1 MRQGFRFGPN
11 SISGTTCR
19 WLRLLAV
26 VSFMSIPTANVC
38 AIAKSIDNKSS
49 DDVIYTIFK
58 EAVRKSDRDKAA
70 DCAMQYMSGVDTS
83 YVDIAVAE
91 MSDFLGQYYGGD
103 KFMFSKSI
111 EWYQRARYSYEK
123 LGESVKSAWMTLELG
138 KLRYKSGRYDKALA
152 YIMEAMPVFESS
164 GDIKGLAECCNVLG
178 AIYFAS
184 KNYTKSNYYASRFLN
199 YSKDLKDTTLMVM
212 AMNNLAVYANMKLDS
227 VKSRTFISESISLCK
242 GLGDTSM
249 LCNLYLNLAA
259 SYLNSDNPNLASGY
273 LEQAKHIT
281 GNIAEDGKYHYLRG
295 VLDMMD
301 GRDAQAEIHLRKA
314 LEYYSGGE
322 FDMQSQK
329 CHKLLDKIYAS
340 RGDTV
345 NAYRELNRYYEIE
358 SNLLREDV
366 FMELFEYQN
375 EIINKN
381 EIEKITSRR
390 NSVLLVSLII
400 SLAIISVAFLL
411 FLLHRTKLKNKAEMK
426 AQKTILEMKKMQEYS
441 MNRLTQEVVSKLT
454 KIAGETEDPEIRFK
468 LMCLSG
474 EMSGDNGKNLWEE
487 MGKYVPE
494 FNSDFYKNLIKDFP
508 SLTTNERRLCALLN
522 LNMSTKEIAMMTH
535 QTPQSIKIA
544 RYRLRTKLNLSGSKM
559 TLQEFLSKYN

>member
-1 MRQGFRFGPN
+1 M
-11 SISGTTCR
+11 TCR
-19 WLRLLAV
+19 LLRLYAMVLLSSLPV
-26 VSFMSIPTANVC
+26 VNVC
-38 AIAKSIDNKSS
+38 AITNDPDSS
-49 DDVIYTIFK
+49 GEDVIYSIFK
-58 EAVRKSDRDKAA
+58 EAVAKSDRDKAA
-70 DCAMQYMSGVDTS
+70 DCARQYISGVDTS

-91 MSDFLGQYYGGD
+91 MSDFLGQYYSGD

-111 EWYQRARYSYEK
+111 EWYQRAKYSYEQ
-123 LGESVKSAWMTLELG
+123 LGESGKSAWMALELG
-138 KLRYKSGRYDKALA
+138 KLRYRLGRYDKALA
-152 YIMEAMPVFESS
+152 YVMEAMPVFENNS
-164 GDIKGLAECCNVLG
+164 DTKGMAECCNVLG

-184 KNYTKSNYYASRFLN
+184 KNYTKSNYYASMFLN
-199 YSKDLKDTTLMVM
+199 YSKELNDTTLMVM
-212 AMNNLAVYANMKLDS
+212 AMNNMAVYANMKLDS
-227 VKSRTFISESISLCK
+227 VKSRTFISESISLCE

-259 SYLNSDNPNLASGY
+259 SYLNSDNPDLASGY
-273 LEQAKHIT
+273 LEKAKHIT
-281 GNIAEDGKYHYLRG
+281 GDIAEDGKYHYLEG

-301 GRDAQAEIHLRKA
+301 GSDSLAENHLLKA
-314 LEYYSGGE
+314 IEYYSGGE
-322 FDMQSQK
+322 FAMQSQK
-329 CHKLLDKIYAS
+329 CHMLLDRIYAA

-345 NAYRELNRYYEIE
+345 NAYRELSRYYEIE

-375 EIINKN
+375 EIIQKN
-381 EIEKITSRR
+381 EIEKVTSRR

-400 SLAIISVAFLL
+400 SLAIISVSFLL
-411 FLLHRTKLKNKAEMK
+411 FLLHRTKVKNKAEMK

-441 MNRLTQEVVSKLT
+441 MNRLTEDVVAKLT
-454 KIAGETEDPEIRFK
+454 KIAGETDNPEIKFK

-487 MGKYVPE
+487 MGRYVPE

-535 QTPQSIKIA
+535 QTPHSIKIA
-544 RYRLRTKLNLSGSKM
+544 RYRLRSKLNLSGSKM
-559 TLQEFLSKYN
+559 TLQEFLSRYN